1 MSPLPWSRIAKLRA
15 AMSPLPWSRI
25 AKLRAAMSPLH
36 RFRIAKLRAAMSPLH
51 SSRVACVVAILTVVA
66 FLPAVAQA
74 QETPLLES
82 PLPLDPQVRTG
93 MLDNGLRYYVRRNTE
108 PEDRAELYLAVDA
121 GSILEN
127 DDQLGL
133 AHFVEHML
141 FNGTRRYPNEE
152 LIDFLESTGMRFGP
166 DVNAYTSFDETVYT
180 LTIPTDS
187 TRIVEQAFD
196 VLEDWAGYA
205 TLSDTMIDQERGVVV
220 EEWRARDE
228 NAQGR
233 IREKILPVVLH
244 GSRYKDRLPIGTP
257 DVIREA
263 SYETIRSFY
272 NTWYRP
278 DLMAVIAVGDFD
290 PDHFESLIREH
301 FSSLEAPADPMNRP
315 AFDVPGHDSTL
326 YSVVTDPEYP
336 VASITVYYKRAAE
349 NFETVE
355 NYRDR
360 LIGSLFNQMLNARL
374 AEIARRGNAPFLGA
388 QAFKG
393 AFVRPAEFYGLSAQ
407 TDEDSLLVGLHAV
420 LTEATRAR
428 EHGFTETE
436 LARQK
441 QEMLRTYQ
449 QSYNEREKTNSAAF
463 AREYVSHF
471 LEQEPAPGITFEFEA
486 VQQLLPGIAV
496 DEVNALAEDL
506 LASENRAVIVVM
518 PEKDE
523 LVPPTED
530 ELASVIESIQEA
542 SVDAYV
548 DDVQDR
554 PLIDETL
561 DAAEV
566 ISTATVTEI
575 GVTVVELANGVR
587 VVMKPTDFKE
597 DEVKF
602 TAFSPGGSSLL
613 SDHEAFEAETST
625 SIVTRS
631 GVADFDRTQ
640 LEKMLAG
647 KIVSVS
653 PYVSE
658 TEEGFNGSA
667 SPEDLETLFQLIH
680 LYFTAPRTDQ
690 DAIESYQNQMRSS
703 LENRA
708 ANPMAVFN
716 DSLIAA
722 LYDNHIRR
730 IPPTIQMVESI
741 DSDDV
746 KTYYAD
752 RFADAGD
759 FTFVFAGSFDVD
771 RLTELAGTYLG
782 SLPAVDRDETWR
794 DVAPDLPE
802 GVVETTVH
810 KGVGQ
815 QSWVAMVFSG
825 PFEYDREHRHQI
837 RSLADVLTILLRRD
851 LREDRGGVYGV
862 SINPS
867 TSDRPD
873 ETYTMF
879 IYFSCDPERVDEL
892 TEAVF
897 AQIETLKTEG
907 PPDDVI
913 STVREQ
919 QRRERE
925 TDLRTNDFWVSVLDF
940 YYSRDEDVLD
950 VLRYDE
956 LIQSLTAE
964 EIQEAAQR
972 YLDQDRLVKGIL
984 YPEGFGSR

>member
-1 MSPLPWSRIAKLRA
+1 MSALATSRLAGVLAVLFAVVIGPLYAQAQDELILQSPLP
-15 AMSPLPWSRI
+15 
-25 AKLRAAMSPLH
+25 
-36 RFRIAKLRAAMSPLH
+36 
-51 SSRVACVVAILTVVA
+51 V
-66 FLPAVAQA
+66 
-74 QETPLLES
+74 
-82 PLPLDPQVRTG
+82 DPNVRTG
-93 MLDNGLRYYVRRNTE
+93 TLDNGLQYYIRRNTE

-127 DDQLGL
+127 EDQLGL

-187 TRIVEQAFD
+187 ARIVGQAFD

-205 TLSDTMIDQERGVVV
+205 ALTEEMIDKERGVVV
-220 EEWRARDE
+220 EEWRARGE

-233 IREKILPVVLH
+233 IREQILPVILH

-257 DVIREA
+257 EIIKEA

-290 PDHFESLIREH
+290 PDHFEALIREH
-301 FSSLEAPADPMNRP
+301 FSTLEAPADPVERP
-315 AFDVPGHDSTL
+315 SYDAPGHDETV
-326 YSVVTDPEYP
+326 YAIVTDPEYP
-336 VASITVYYKRAAE
+336 VTTFTVYYKQAAKPA
-349 NFETVE
+349 ETLGD
-355 NYRDR
+355 YRSR
-360 LIGSLFNQMLNARL
+360 LVASLFNNILNARL
-374 AEIARRGNAPFLGA
+374 AEVARRGNAPFLGA

-407 TDEDSLLVGLHAV
+407 TDEDSLLTGLHAV
-420 LTEATRAR
+420 LTEAARVR

-441 QEMLRTYQ
+441 QETLRAYQ
-449 QSYNEREKTNSAAF
+449 QAYNERDKTNSSAF

-471 LEQEPAPGITFEFEA
+471 LEDEPAPGIAFEFET
-486 VQQLLPGIAV
+486 VRQLLPGISV
-496 DEVNALAEDL
+496 DEVNALAEEL
-506 LASENRAVIVVM
+506 LASQNRAVVVVM
-518 PEKDE
+518 PEKE
-523 LVPPTED
+523 GLTPPTKEQ
-530 ELASVIESIQEA
+530 LASVIESVQDA
-542 SVDAYV
+542 SVEAYV
-548 DDVQDR
+548 DDVEDR
-554 PLIDETL
+554 PLIENSL
-561 DAAEV
+561 DGADVAATSFV
-566 ISTATVTEI
+566 SEI
-575 GVTVVELANGVR
+575 GVTVVELTNGVR

-613 SDHEAFEAETST
+613 PDHEAFEAETST

-680 LYFTAPRTDQ
+680 LYFTSPRTDQ

-722 LYDNHIRR
+722 LYDDHIRR
-730 IPPTIQMVESI
+730 VPPTIEMVQSV
-741 DSDDV
+741 DSEDV
-746 KTYYAD
+746 MRYYED
-752 RFADAGD
+752 RFSDAGD

-771 RLTELAGTYLG
+771 RLTELSKTYLG
-782 SLPAVDRDETWR
+782 SLPTIDRDETWR

-815 QSWVAMVFSG
+815 QSWVALAFSG
-825 PFEYDREHRHQI
+825 PFAYDRENRHAI
-837 RSLADVLTILLRRD
+837 RSLSDALTILLRRD

-862 SINPS
+862 SVNTS

-879 IYFSCDPERVDEL
+879 IYFSCAPERVDEL

-897 AQIETLKTEG
+897 TQIEKLKAEG
-907 PPDDVI
+907 PPEDVV
-913 STVREQ
+913 STVKEQ

-950 VLRYDE
+950 VLRYEE
-956 LIQSLTAE
+956 LIQSMTGE
-964 EIQEAAQR
+964 EIREAAQT
-972 YLDQDRLVKGIL
+972 YLDMDRYVKGVL
-984 YPEGFGSR
+984 YPEDFSNR